1 MGKFEVRR
9 SSADNQFYYRF
20 TASNG
25 EPVQS
30 GEGYTTKDGC
40 LRGIASVKAN
50 CQDARFKRTQTTG
63 TSPFGFNQEAAN
75 GEPIGRGEKYTNQ
88 AAREN
93 GIAVVIR
100 EAPEAP
106 IHDLS

>member
-1 MGKFEVRR
+1 MGKFDVRR
-9 SSADNQFYYRF
+9 SSANNQFYYRF

-30 GEGYTTKDGC
+30 GEGYTTKENC
-40 LRGIASVKAN
+40 LKGIASVKAN

-63 TSPFGFNQEAAN
+63 TSPYGFNQEAAN
-75 GEPIGRGEKYTNQ
+75 GEIIGRGEKYTSSTG
-88 AAREN
+88 REN

-100 EAPEAP
+100 EAPTAP
-106 IHDLS
+106 INDLT

>member
-9 SSADNQFYYRF
+9 SSANNQFYYRF

-30 GEGYTTKDGC
+30 GEGYTTKDSC
-40 LRGIASVKAN
+40 LQGIASVKAN
-50 CQDARFKRTQTTG
+50 CQDARFERTESTG
-63 TSPFGFNQEAAN
+63 ASPYGFNQVAAN
-75 GEPIGRGEKYTNQ
+75 GEPIGRGEKYTTS

-100 EAPEAP
+100 EAPTAP
-106 IHDLS
+106 TIDLT